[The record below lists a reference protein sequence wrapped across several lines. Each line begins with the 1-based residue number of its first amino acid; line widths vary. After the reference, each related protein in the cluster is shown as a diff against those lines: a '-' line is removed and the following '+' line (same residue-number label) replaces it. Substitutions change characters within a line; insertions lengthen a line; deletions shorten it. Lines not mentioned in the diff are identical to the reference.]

1 MRVCP
6 VCRAE
11 LNDFDSI
18 CEYCGTELPV
28 NIEFESCLTKAETI
42 FNLFE
47 RISKDSYKLTKADLV
62 VTIIDSKT
70 GETRKKTI
78 SDVSIDSKEKIVKL
92 DKMTDGDIIELKL
105 INVKSE
111 DTIIKGITASDKFIY

>member
-1 MRVCP
+1 MKQ
-6 VCRAE
+6 E
-11 LNDFDSI
+11 
-18 CEYCGTELPV
+18 
-28 NIEFESCLTKAETI
+28 
-42 FNLFE
+42 
-47 RISKDSYKLTKADLV
+47 
-62 VTIIDSKT
+62 
-70 GETRKKTI
+70 KKTI

>member
-1 MRVCP
+1 MVMKIP
-6 VCRAE
+6 LQQV
-11 LNDFDSI
+11 
-18 CEYCGTELPV
+18 
-28 NIEFESCLTKAETI
+28 IEAIEM
-42 FNLFE
+42 
-47 RISKDSYKLTKADLV
+47 ADDAFTALW
-62 VTIIDSKT
+62 DSKT

>member
-1 MRVCP
+1 MVMKIP
-6 VCRAE
+6 LQQV
-11 LNDFDSI
+11 
-18 CEYCGTELPV
+18 
-28 NIEFESCLTKAETI
+28 IEAIEMVDDAFTALW
-42 FNLFE
+42 
-47 RISKDSYKLTKADLV
+47 
-62 VTIIDSKT
+62 DSKT